1 MIELHRQVVIN
12 YEPLHNKILSNS
24 GSSGGM
30 EKEMVHE
37 MFCRSLAK
45 YNTTYV
51 SYIGDGDAKV
61 HKYLIDNPPYLDID
75 IKKLED
81 TNHFAKRMLNR
92 IMKIKRENKNTIL
105 CDGKRFSGKGRM
117 TDGHVIKF
125 KIYFA
130 KAIRE
135 NKTDLNKL
143 YQSSWAIFN
152 HHYSTNEEPMHE
164 WCDPKWCK
172 YLQAKSIGQNFSGSK
187 IYIPRACLDMIK
199 PVFEELCS
207 HTSLARFV
215 GGGSQNANEAYHSLL
230 WTIVPKHRY
239 CSSTTL
245 RIGLRLSTIIY
256 NDGYEALNKLFTSIF
271 LSMGYYSTQCL
282 RKLDVMRSSRTSQ
295 NKNKHLKRA
304 KTTTTVAA
312 STASTESDG
321 VIAYTSNE
329 ENLDSIVNDITL
341 ELNDIALELSDED
354 ITDIYMKQVVM
365 IDYRNI
371 ITFI

>member
-1 MIELHRQVVIN
+1 
-12 YEPLHNKILSNS
+12 
-24 GSSGGM
+24 M
-30 EKEMVHE
+30 EKEMIHE

-45 YNTTYV
+45 YNTRYV
-51 SYIGDGDAKV
+51 SYVGDGDAKV
-61 HKYLIDNPPYLDID
+61 HKYLVDNPPYPDID

-92 IMKIKRENKNTIL
+92 IMKIKRENKNKIL
-105 CDGKRFSGKGRM
+105 SDGKRFSGKGRM

-152 HHYSTNEEPMHE
+152 HHYSTNEEPMHD

-172 YLQAKSIGQNFSGSK
+172 YLQAESLGQSFSCSK
-187 IYIPRACLDMIK
+187 ISIPRACLDMIK

-207 HTSLARFV
+207 HTSLARVV
-215 GGGSQNANEAYHSLL
+215 GGGSQNVNEAYHSLL
-230 WTIVPKHRY
+230 WTLVPKHRY

-245 RIGLRLSTIIY
+245 RTGLGLSTIIF
-256 NDGYEALNKLFTSIF
+256 NEGYEALNKIFTSIF

-282 RKLDVMRSSRTSQ
+282 RKLDVLRSSRTSKT
-295 NKNKHLKRA
+295 KNKHLKRA

-312 STASTESDG
+312 NTASTESDEFP
-321 VIAYTSNE
+321 YTPNE
-329 ENLDSIVNDITL
+329 ENYDSIANDITL
-341 ELNDIALELSDED
+341 QLNDIALELSDDD
-354 ITDIYMKQVVM
+354 ITDVYEAGG
-365 IDYRNI
+365 DD
-371 ITFI
+371 